1 MTDREDM
8 RRMVAGRKGEGRE
21 RPGRFRRIV
30 GIALLVVVV
39 VAAGVMGERVVR
51 TLDTSPRTSDAQIG
65 AETTLMSAPVAG
77 QVRALHVKENQRV
90 SEGDI
95 LFRIDPVPY
104 RLALRQAEANLAAI
118 SAELAEARRRAE
130 AELANAG
137 GAMEE
142 IQRAEDDLAL
152 AERTVERL
160 APLAEEGVVSQQM
173 YDEAMTARDNART
186 SLSQARQAAE
196 ASVDLVETTEALEA
210 ERDAA
215 RAAVELAQWELDR
228 TTVVAPFDG
237 LVAGLTASTGQYL
250 LPGESIF
257 TLIDDHSWHAIAL
270 VRETDLAGIST
281 GDPAEVT
288 VAINPGSPVEGE
300 VESIGRGIQPKD
312 DVDLAGQLPYV
323 EATLDWVQ
331 VARRFPVRVR
341 LSDPPD
347 QLQHLGASARVVF
360 SPADP
365 PTSDGNNAA
374 GGMR

>member
-21 RPGRFRRIV
+21 RPGRLRRVV
-30 GIALLVVVV
+30 GVTLLVVVL

-65 AETTLMSAPVAG
+65 AHTTLMSAPVAG
-77 QVRALHVKENQRV
+77 KIEALSVKENQRV
-90 SEGDI
+90 SAGDV

-118 SAELAEARRRAE
+118 SAELAEARRRAQ

-137 GAMEE
+137 GAEEE
-142 IQRAEDDLAL
+142 IERAEDDLAL

-160 APLAEEGVVSQQM
+160 APLAEAGVVSQQAF
-173 YDEAMTARDNART
+173 DEAVTARDNARI
-186 SLSQARQAAE
+186 SLRQARRAAE
-196 ASVDLVETTEALEA
+196 ASIDLVETTAALEA

-215 RAAVELAQWELDR
+215 RAAVELARWELDS
-228 TTVVAPFDG
+228 TTVTAPFDG

-257 TLIDDHSWHAIAL
+257 TLIDDRSWYATAL

-281 GDPAEVT
+281 GDRAEVT
-288 VAINPGSPVEGE
+288 VAINPGSPVEGV

-341 LSDPPD
+341 LADPPD

-365 PTSDGNNAA
+365 PTSDSNNAA
-374 GGMR
+374 GGAR